1 MPDVSTKDIDEY
13 INLSKLFLDKNFDQ
27 VIISN
32 FLSTHEEFKEVLKYK
47 ENIKK
52 PKKYFN
58 YLLCNFLYTD
68 FKNNSDAFY
77 KSFINVLNEIN
88 NFSSLDYT
96 EKLCFLFLKQPN
108 FINTKIYNKCINQLI
123 DFFKEKKLFHL
134 FFESKIWE
142 YQDFFISL
150 DQTNQNFLLDEII
163 NFLKNNRSYYQNDD
177 FLNFNA
183 SFFIKYQLFDIQAQI
198 IELFNNIVK
207 NWNLSSKQNRRI
219 NDKIIELQDKLIND
233 NKNVALNNNLSSS
246 LNADEV
252 IVEFN
257 HNETQKESYSS
268 LIKTTLSEEDNTII
282 LNSNVFKTSVS
293 NHSSSQIISTRNI
306 VEESKET
313 NSLLVDK
320 ASINHLN
327 SNNVATIR
335 SVLKN
340 ESTKET
346 SSIVINN
353 YLSIV
358 PIKIDLVEVASNE
371 QIVIKDILISPI
383 NEAED
388 IVKNFVEK
396 KVMPFFK
403 FISSQRKKKNSV
415 DSTVEY
421 ILKDNKHILND
432 KSDKNNKNS
441 KRIDIFS
448 SELFNNLLNN
458 LLEDLFYSL
467 DKIPKKI
474 LLNNIISNTSFK
486 LLLNTHFV
494 NSIASMKSNFEDNN
508 YLPFIYIFLPQFENI
523 FIYLINNIISKDN
536 IKVESTQN
544 DENNLLKLKDII
556 EKIKTYLIK
565 QKGEKSNEESVI
577 FFDSLYF
584 FLSDINGFNIRNKYI
599 HPSLYDSTYLS
610 LDINEEHATKLIIIL
625 FTYLVYFVDSLRS
638 Y

>member
-13 INLSKLFLDKNFDQ
+13 INLSKLFLDKNFDHL
-27 VIISN
+27 IISN
-32 FLSTHEEFKEVLKYK
+32 FLSTHEGFKEVLKYK
-47 ENIKK
+47 EDIKK

-68 FKNNSDAFY
+68 FKNNSDEFY
-77 KSFINVLNEIN
+77 KSFINVLNEIK
-88 NFSSLDYT
+88 NFLPLDYT

-108 FINTKIYNKCINQLI
+108 FINTKIYNKCINKLI
-123 DFFKEKKLFHL
+123 DFFKDKKLFHL

-150 DQTNQNFLLDEII
+150 DETNQNFLLDEII

-183 SFFIKYQLFDIQAQI
+183 SFFIKYQLFDIQTQI

-207 NWNLSSKQNRRI
+207 NWNLSSKQNKRI
-219 NDKIIELQDKLIND
+219 SNKIIELQDKLVKD
-233 NKNVALNNNLSSS
+233 NKNVALNNNLSPSS
-246 LNADEV
+246 LNTDEV

-268 LIKTTLSEEDNTII
+268 LIKTTLSEQDNTII

-293 NHSSSQIISTRNI
+293 NHSSSQIISTWSV

-320 ASINHLN
+320 APINHLN

-335 SVLKN
+335 SVLKD
-340 ESTKET
+340 ESIKET
-346 SSIVINN
+346 SNIVINN
-353 YLSIV
+353 YLNIV

-371 QIVIKDILISPI
+371 QILIKDILISPI
-383 NEAED
+383 NEAEE
-388 IVKNFVEK
+388 IVKNFVDK

-403 FISSQRKKKNSV
+403 FILSQRKKKNSV
-415 DSTVEY
+415 DSTIQY
-421 ILKDNKHILND
+421 ILKD
-432 KSDKNNKNS
+432 KNN

-448 SELFNNLLNN
+448 KELFNNLLNN

-523 FIYLINNIISKDN
+523 FIYLINNIINKDD

-565 QKGEKSNEESVI
+565 QKGEKSNEENVI
-577 FFDSLYF
+577 FFDCLYF

-599 HPSLYDSTYLS
+599 HPSLYDSTDLS

-625 FTYLVYFVDSLRS
+625 FTYLVYFVDSLMN

>member
-13 INLSKLFLDKNFDQ
+13 INLSKLFLDKNFDHL
-27 VIISN
+27 IISN
-32 FLSTHEEFKEVLKYK
+32 FLSTHEGFKEVLKYK
-47 ENIKK
+47 EDIKK

-68 FKNNSDAFY
+68 FNNNSDKFY
-77 KSFINVLNEIN
+77 KSFINVLNEIK
-88 NFSSLDYT
+88 NFLPLDYT

-108 FINTKIYNKCINQLI
+108 FINTKIYNKCINKLI
-123 DFFKEKKLFHL
+123 DFFKDKKLFHL

-150 DQTNQNFLLDEII
+150 DETNKNFLLDEII

-207 NWNLSSKQNRRI
+207 NWNLSSKQNKRI
-219 NDKIIELQDKLIND
+219 NNKIIELQDKLIKD

-246 LNADEV
+246 LNTDEV

-268 LIKTTLSEEDNTII
+268 LIKTTLSEQDNTII

-293 NHSSSQIISTRNI
+293 NHSSSQIISTRSV

-335 SVLKN
+335 SVLKD

-371 QIVIKDILISPI
+371 QILIKDILISPI
-383 NEAED
+383 NEAEE
-388 IVKNFVEK
+388 IVKNFVDK

-403 FISSQRKKKNSV
+403 FILSQRKKKNSV
-415 DSTVEY
+415 DSTIQY
-421 ILKDNKHILND
+421 ILKD
-432 KSDKNNKNS
+432 KNN

-448 SELFNNLLNN
+448 KELFNNLLNN

-523 FIYLINNIISKDN
+523 FIYLINNIINKDD

-565 QKGEKSNEESVI
+565 QKGEKSNEENVI
-577 FFDSLYF
+577 FFDCLYF

-599 HPSLYDSTYLS
+599 HPSLYDSTDLS

-625 FTYLVYFVDSLRS
+625 FTYLVYFVDSLMN

>member
-1 MPDVSTKDIDEY
+1 MLDVSTKDIDEY

-27 VIISN
+27 VIISK

-68 FKNNSDAFY
+68 FKNNSDEFY

-88 NFSSLDYT
+88 NFLPLDYT

-123 DFFKEKKLFHL
+123 NFFKEKKLFHL

-198 IELFNNIVK
+198 IELFNNIVE

-219 NDKIIELQDKLIND
+219 NDKIIELQDKLIKD

-246 LNADEV
+246 LNTDEV

-293 NHSSSQIISTRNI
+293 NCSSSQIISTRNI

-320 ASINHLN
+320 ASINNLN
-327 SNNVATIR
+327 SNNIATIK
-335 SVLKN
+335 SILKD

-371 QIVIKDILISPI
+371 QILIKDILISPI

-396 KVMPFFK
+396 KAMPFFK
-403 FISSQRKKKNSV
+403 FISSQRKKKN
-415 DSTVEY
+415 
-421 ILKDNKHILND
+421 
-432 KSDKNNKNS
+432 
-441 KRIDIFS
+441 
-448 SELFNNLLNN
+448 
-458 LLEDLFYSL
+458 
-467 DKIPKKI
+467 
-474 LLNNIISNTSFK
+474 
-486 LLLNTHFV
+486 
-494 NSIASMKSNFEDNN
+494 
-508 YLPFIYIFLPQFENI
+508 
-523 FIYLINNIISKDN
+523 
-536 IKVESTQN
+536 
-544 DENNLLKLKDII
+544 
-556 EKIKTYLIK
+556 
-565 QKGEKSNEESVI
+565 
-577 FFDSLYF
+577 
-584 FLSDINGFNIRNKYI
+584 
-599 HPSLYDSTYLS
+599 
-610 LDINEEHATKLIIIL
+610 
-625 FTYLVYFVDSLRS
+625 
-638 Y
+638 

>member
-13 INLSKLFLDKNFDQ
+13 INLSKLFLDKNFDHL
-27 VIISN
+27 IISN
-32 FLSTHEEFKEVLKYK
+32 FLSTHEGFKEVLKYK
-47 ENIKK
+47 EDIKK

-68 FKNNSDAFY
+68 FKNNSDEFY
-77 KSFINVLNEIN
+77 KSFINVLNEIK
-88 NFSSLDYT
+88 NFLPLDYT

-108 FINTKIYNKCINQLI
+108 FINTKIYNKCINKLI
-123 DFFKEKKLFHL
+123 DFFKDKKLFHL

-150 DQTNQNFLLDEII
+150 DETNQNFLLDEII

-207 NWNLSSKQNRRI
+207 NWNLSSKQNKRI
-219 NDKIIELQDKLIND
+219 NNKIIELQDKLVKD

-246 LNADEV
+246 SLNTDEV

-268 LIKTTLSEEDNTII
+268 LIKTTLSEQDNTII

-293 NHSSSQIISTRNI
+293 NHSSSQIISTRSV

-320 ASINHLN
+320 ASINQLN

-335 SVLKN
+335 SVLKD
-340 ESTKET
+340 ESIKET

-353 YLSIV
+353 HLNIV

-371 QIVIKDILISPI
+371 QILIKDILISPI
-383 NEAED
+383 NEAEE
-388 IVKNFVEK
+388 IVKNFVDK

-403 FISSQRKKKNSV
+403 FILSQRKKKNSI
-415 DSTVEY
+415 DSTIQY
-421 ILKDNKHILND
+421 ILKD
-432 KSDKNNKNS
+432 KNN

-448 SELFNNLLNN
+448 KELFNNLLNN

-523 FIYLINNIISKDN
+523 FIYLINNIINKDD

-565 QKGEKSNEESVI
+565 QKGEKSNEENVI
-577 FFDSLYF
+577 FFDCLYF

-599 HPSLYDSTYLS
+599 HPSLYDSTDLS

-625 FTYLVYFVDSLRS
+625 FTYLVYFVDSLMN